1 MSTYGYAPYPDAA
14 TPQPNTALFSVSGDF
29 AAIEGKFK
37 INDSLHIECEIGGEL
52 DVGGRLVI
60 GESGVVNA
68 DVRTVDALIMGTFSG
83 TLMATGNV
91 EIAATG
97 KVSGNIKTD
106 SLVITKGGFF
116 TGSVARIDHPKE
128 RETPALEWKLE
139 GKKQELVSVVVEE
152 FRDRLDDVEDSVSL
166 EPPVKPKQALD
177 PPAKSRQISA

>member
-14 TPQPNTALFSVSGDF
+14 TPQPNAALLTVSGDF
-29 AAIEGKFK
+29 ASIDGKLK

-60 GESGVVNA
+60 GENGVVNA
-68 DVRTVDALIMGTFSG
+68 EVRTVDALILGTFEG

-97 KVSGNIKTD
+97 KVMGNIKTD

-116 TGSVARIDHPKE
+116 TGTVTRIDQPRE
-128 RETPALEWKLE
+128 RETSPLEWKTE
-139 GKKQELVSVVVEE
+139 GRKQEIVSVVVEE
-152 FRDRLDDVEDSVSL
+152 FRDRFDEAADAGAL
-166 EPPVKPKQALD
+166 EQTIQPK
-177 PPAKSRQISA
+177 QISA